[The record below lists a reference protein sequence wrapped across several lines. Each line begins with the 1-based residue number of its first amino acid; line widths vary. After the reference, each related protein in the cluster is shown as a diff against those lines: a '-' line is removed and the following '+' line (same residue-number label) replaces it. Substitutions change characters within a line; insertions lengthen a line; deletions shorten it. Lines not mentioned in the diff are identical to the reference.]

1 MEVSQGQ
8 LCLSVL
14 YCLAEVALIATSLN
28 ITTVHY
34 IVPALSSCPEGRECT
49 DIWSLLNESERYFTS
64 NTKVIFQPGTYII
77 NSSINK
83 SIIVYNVN
91 DLVISGDS
99 TTGGGQR
106 TNSKVTLLCQAQF
119 NIIIVQSENVH
130 IDNLELLQCGAS
142 IEPSNFHK
150 RVLSSVYRFI
160 RLSDVYR
167 KEIANLYSQWGS
179 TTRIIKHNFTNIYI
193 LHCRNVTIENTL
205 IERAL
210 AGVTF
215 ISVNIYGHFII
226 SGCSFKGIYRAW
238 YIDKYIHLAFV
249 TGLFHTIKNSLFFSR
264 VSGNNEQQEQEA
276 VTVID
281 HRTNNNLQTWLTVHF
296 VIENTTIQGQ
306 ASAKG
311 GYILNM
317 ILGTPVFS
325 INLNKLKS
333 YKGKQQIITPYTL
346 RTRPSAQIRVIDSE
360 FRDQSSL
367 VINSLILT
375 SADLLIVIK
384 NLLIS
389 DAVDSLRIPRC
400 TAYLCNVTVEGT
412 RHTAISLYQ
421 TRLFFEGYNRITS
434 CNAQTA
440 LSTAGYYA
448 GGLSLYNSTV
458 TFRGVMHF
466 DSNSGEQSGAI
477 SAKTASTLIFE
488 GKIIFTDNTG
498 FDGGAIGLHMSSLII
513 INHTATVSFIRNHAL
528 NYGGAIYI
536 DDNYPLRKVINEPLQ
551 CFYEPAE
558 WDYSIDYHVLNF
570 VNNTAGEAG
579 DTIFAVNGEYDF
591 CDFPNNNKTSEDF
604 PFHSFVSTLESY
616 PSNISVSASKAK
628 RICFCT
634 NSRPNCTYVRDS
646 KEVCPGQDIKLSLV
660 AVGNGYGTVPATIQ
674 ARIHNGQQANGSV
687 LSQPHLSNLQTT
699 QVSTKYCTRINY
711 TIYSYLGNHTLL
723 LSLHQILLKD
733 ALFNIQ
739 DFEEDPELNDPS
751 VVDYEIPL
759 LITLSLK
766 ECPVGFQLSQ
776 ESQSCICHS
785 KLRKNN
791 IGCNINDQTV
801 YRQQSH
807 WLGADYND
815 VLNEHD
821 VVIYKYCPFDYCQP
835 ESMNLSLDNQD
846 EQCSNQRSGVLCGQ
860 CQGNLSMVL
869 GTTSCIEC
877 SHIWILLILPLSI
890 LAGVILVVIL
900 TILNLTVAIGTF
912 SGLIFYANIVQT
924 NKAVLFP
931 PLTENIANLSQFSKT
946 FIAWLNLDLGIEVC
960 FYEGLDT
967 YAKALF
973 QFMFP
978 VYIWTIMIIIIVSS
992 HYSTRVAKLTGR
1004 NAVQVLATL
1013 FLLSYSKILRGII
1026 TALSVTTLDYPN
1038 ESKLVWLPD
1047 GNVDYLKGKHI
1058 FLFLLALF
1066 LLTVLSVP
1074 YTSILLFSQCLQRW
1088 NFKVISWIWK
1098 VKPMFDAY
1106 TGPFKDKHRYWTGLL
1121 LLVRVVLYIVY
1132 STNVGGD
1139 PAVNLLATCITVICL
1154 LTYLVLA
1161 GGVYKSWPL
1170 TILECSY
1177 LLNISVLMAV
1187 ALYSRLT
1194 DKNQDIFTNISVMV
1208 SFLLACGTVVYH
1220 VYLRIKGTRLVKRY
1234 IQHKKQTSRRNEQT
1248 EEGEGL
1254 IELQEATKKE
1264 TVPVTSQEF
1273 HFDKLINQQL
1283 LEGVSTRP
1291 ESSLNEP

>member
-1 MEVSQGQ
+1 MEVIQGQ
-8 LCLSVL
+8 ILLLVLCLTK
-14 YCLAEVALIATSLN
+14 LALNANSLN
-28 ITTVHY
+28 ITTAHY

-49 DIWSLLNESERYFTS
+49 DIGTLLNESERYFTS
-64 NTKVIFQPGTYII
+64 NTKVIFQSGTYII
-77 NSSINK
+77 DSSINK

-91 DLVISGDS
+91 DLVITGDS
-99 TTGGGQR
+99 TTSGGQP
-106 TNSKVTLLCQAQF
+106 TNSRVTLHCRAEF

-142 IEPSNFHK
+142 IEPSNLHK
-150 RVLSSVYRFI
+150 RVYSSVYRFI
-160 RLSDVYR
+160 RYADVYR
-167 KEIANLYSQWGS
+167 TGIANVLSQWGS
-179 TTRIIKHNFTNIYI
+179 ITRVIKHNFTNIYI
-193 LHCRNVTIENTL
+193 LHCSNVTIENTL

-215 ISVNIYGHFII
+215 ISVNIYGHFLI
-226 SGCSFKGIYRAW
+226 SGCSFNGIYQAW
-238 YIDKYIHLAFV
+238 YIDKYFHLSFG
-249 TGLFHTIKNSLFFSR
+249 TGFFHTIKNSLFLSR

-281 HRTNNNLQTWLTVHF
+281 HRTNNNLPTWLTVHF

-333 YKGKQQIITPYTL
+333 YKGKQQIITSFKL
-346 RTRPSAQIRVIDSE
+346 RTRPLAQIRVIDSE

-367 VINSLILT
+367 VINSFIFT

-389 DAVDSLRIPRC
+389 DTVDSLRIPGC
-400 TAYLCNVTVEGT
+400 TAYLCNVTVEGA
-412 RHTAISLYQ
+412 RLTAISLSH
-421 TRLFFEGYNRITS
+421 TRLFFEGYNRVTS
-434 CNAQTA
+434 CNAGNYA
-440 LSTAGYYA
+440 AG
-448 GGLSLYNSTV
+448 LHLYNSTV

-477 SAKTASTLIFE
+477 SAKIASTLIFE
-488 GKIIFTDNTG
+488 GKITFTNNTG
-498 FDGGAIGLHMSSLII
+498 FNGGAIGLYGRSLII
-513 INHTATVSFIRNHAL
+513 INRTATVSFIRNHAL
-528 NYGGAIYI
+528 NYGGAIYV
-536 DDNYPLRKVINEPLQ
+536 DDNRLHGKQPLQ

-558 WDYSIDYHVLNF
+558 WDYSIDYHVLKF
-570 VNNTAGEAG
+570 VNNTADDAG

-591 CDFPNNNKTSEDF
+591 CDFPNNNKTSKDF

-616 PSNISVSASKAK
+616 TSNISVSASKAK

-634 NSRPNCTYVRDS
+634 NSRPNCTYVRDL
-646 KEVCPGQDIKLSLV
+646 KEVYPGQDIQLSVV
-660 AVGNGYGTVPATIQ
+660 AVGIGYGTVAATVRAGIE
-674 ARIHNGQQANGSV
+674 RTSRF
-687 LSQPHLSNLQTT
+687 HLSKLQNT
-699 QVSTKYCTRINY
+699 QEATKYCTGLNY
-711 TIYSYLGNHTLL
+711 TIHSNHGTQALL
-723 LSLHQILLKD
+723 LSLYRIKFAD
-733 ALFNIQ
+733 ALTYI
-739 DFEEDPELNDPS
+739 ELFTMDPS
-751 VVDYEIPL
+751 IFDLSVHNLEVPL
-759 LITLSLK
+759 LISLLLK
-766 ECPVGFQLSQ
+766 ICPAGFQLSQ
-776 ESQSCICHS
+776 ETQSCICHL

-807 WLGADYND
+807 WLGAVYND
-815 VLNEHD
+815 LQNESD
-821 VVIYKYCPFDYCQP
+821 VVIYKHCPSDFCKP
-835 ESMNLSLDNQD
+835 ESMNLRLDNQD

-869 GTTSCIEC
+869 GTIRCMDC

-890 LAGVILVVIL
+890 LAGLILVVIL
-900 TILNLTVAIGTF
+900 TSLNLTVAIGAIN
-912 SGLIFYANIVQT
+912 GLIFYANIVQT
-924 NKAVLFP
+924 NKAVLFH
-931 PLTENIANLSQFSKT
+931 PLTENIAHLSQFSTT
-946 FIAWLNLDLGIEVC
+946 FIAWLNLDLGMEVC

-973 QFMFP
+973 QFVFP

-1026 TALSVTTLDYPN
+1026 TALLVTTLDYPN

-1088 NFKVISWIWK
+1088 SNFKVISWIWK
-1098 VKPMFDAY
+1098 VKPLFDAY
-1106 TGPFKDKHRYWTGLL
+1106 TGPFKDKHRYWSGLL

-1177 LLNISVLMAV
+1177 LLNISILMAV

-1194 DKNQDIFTNISVMV
+1194 NKNQDIFTNISVMV

-1220 VYLRIKGTRLVKRY
+1220 LYLRIKESRLVKRY
-1234 IQHKKQTSRRNEQT
+1234 IQHKQQRNEQAM
-1248 EEGEGL
+1248 EGEDHL
-1254 IELQEATKKE
+1254 ELQEAT
-1264 TVPVTSQEF
+1264 TAPATSQEF
-1273 HFDKLINQQL
+1273 HFDKLLNQPL
-1283 LEGVSTRP
+1283 LEECQLSQ
-1291 ESSLNEP
+1291 N